1 MIFWRMLETEQLT
14 VAIDFH
20 SMEINTIEV
29 NGYRQ
34 LFGNQYSSFVYKQRN
49 TTHTGLESE

>member
-1 MIFWRMLETEQLT
+1 MLETEQLA

-34 LFGNQYSSFVYKQRN
+34 LFGNQYSSFVFKWRN
-49 TTHTGLESE
+49 TTHIGLESE

>member
-1 MIFWRMLETEQLT
+1 MLETEQLA

-20 SMEINTIEV
+20 NMEINTIEV

-34 LFGNQYSSFVYKQRN
+34 LFGNQYSSFVFKWRN
-49 TTHTGLESE
+49 KTHKGLESE